1 VLTCRCKSTGTG
13 EHGFGARRGSNARHR
28 TGQGAQRLV
37 KVDVGVVANRRWR
50 SAFRMWLNIVERV
63 AATVRRVP
71 ENASVE
77 LLAGSAVRS
86 TLADDSVC

>member
-1 VLTCRCKSTGTG
+1 GTGTGTGTGTG
-13 EHGFGARRGSNARHR
+13 EH
-28 TGQGAQRLV
+28 
-37 KVDVGVVANRRWR
+37 
-50 SAFRMWLNIVERV
+50 FRMWLNIVERV
-63 AATVRRVP
+63 AATVRRLP